1 MFSFLQVLKLLHV
14 NDVEFNINNVG
25 GRLDNSHRFS
35 MMTLYIVLV
44 EGRGPRA
51 GPRAGLRAGSAGR
64 GPGRAAKFG
73 PHATLGRSLDNK
85 TLTNLRWHDKFLIEY
100 HWRDNF
106 LVV

>member
-44 EGRGPRA
+44 EGRGPQT
-51 GPRAGLRAGSAGR
+51 SAR

-73 PHATLGRSLDNK
+73 PHATLEAVSSKSFTVHKRISVALWLCYDCVV
-85 TLTNLRWHDKFLIEY
+85 I
-100 HWRDNF
+100 
-106 LVV
+106 LV